1 MRRLAILDYSRF
13 IAALMVVFYHYTF
26 NGMTNGKVTSI
37 TFDTAITDFTKYGY
51 LGVELF
57 FMISGYVIFLS
68 ANGREAVEFAV
79 GRARRLY
86 PAYWFAILFTSCFAY
101 IWGGDLMSTSLP
113 KSIANL
119 SMLQSFFNIGHVDG
133 VYWTL
138 VYEITFYFAV
148 FVLLFIGLK
157 DKLAKAFELW
167 PVLFCVALLL
177 GIDGI
182 PLLGGYY
189 YYFSAGAV
197 FALIGSRFTLARLSS
212 LALIYLLCINYS
224 TNKAN
229 VFTAI
234 KGVMFSEVV
243 IATLVTLFF
252 FMFSIQNLNRFK
264 SVRLPLSS
272 LLGRLTY
279 PLYLIHAHF
288 GYMLLEQFAN
298 EQNKYTVLFV
308 VVLVVLTIAYAINKY
323 IEINLKNYWVR
334 FFDCFLGT
342 PLQKIERKL
351 FLKSS

>member
-1 MRRLAILDYSRF
+1 MKIQ
-13 IAALMVVFYHYTF
+13 
-26 NGMTNGKVTSI
+26 K
-37 TFDTAITDFTKYGY
+37 
-51 LGVELF
+51 
-57 FMISGYVIFLS
+57 
-68 ANGREAVEFAV
+68 
-79 GRARRLY
+79 
-86 PAYWFAILFTSCFAY
+86 
-101 IWGGDLMSTSLP
+101 
-113 KSIANL
+113 
-119 SMLQSFFNIGHVDG
+119 
-133 VYWTL
+133 
-138 VYEITFYFAV
+138 
-148 FVLLFIGLK
+148 
-157 DKLAKAFELW
+157 
-167 PVLFCVALLL
+167 
-177 GIDGI
+177 
-182 PLLGGYY
+182 
-189 YYFSAGAV
+189 AGAV

-212 LALIYLLCINYS
+212 LTLIYLLCINYS

-252 FMFSIQNLNRFK
+252 LMFSIQNLNRFK